1 MYFQGR
7 RAYNNSFKDDLV
19 LVESKTSRY
28 RSITIDNSKPGT
40 EYSIYVTA
48 FTKKGEGARSKAFTV
63 STPAKGNSQHHHRV
77 LTGFKIAL
85 GHAVLSLNPD
95 WSLYSTLKPDTSK
108 WQTSPFPQSPL
119 LQGVIHVRS
128 LRCIDLIL

>member
-7 RAYNNSFKDDLV
+7 RAYDNSFKNDIL

-28 RSITIDNSKPGT
+28 TYITIDKLKPGT

-48 FTKKGEGARSKAFTV
+48 FTKKGEGARSNAVTV
-63 STPAKGNSQHHHRV
+63 STLAKGNSQHPDRV

-85 GHAVLSLNPD
+85 
-95 WSLYSTLKPDTSK
+95 
-108 WQTSPFPQSPL
+108 
-119 LQGVIHVRS
+119 
-128 LRCIDLIL
+128 

>member
-7 RAYNNSFKDDLV
+7 RAYNNSFKHDFL

-28 RSITIDNSKPGT
+28 TSITIDKWKPGT
-40 EYSIYVTA
+40 EYSIFVTA
-48 FTKKGEGARSKAFTV
+48 FTAEGEGARSKAVTV

-85 GHAVLSLNPD
+85 
-95 WSLYSTLKPDTSK
+95 
-108 WQTSPFPQSPL
+108 
-119 LQGVIHVRS
+119 
-128 LRCIDLIL
+128 